1 MFVADIWIEFL
12 IRICANLFLRVR
24 SLKWPEIQGQIDAAN
39 VERGFTVGSTVAE
52 IHYFYSLDGETF
64 DSYFKEPYLVKDRAR
79 DYVLQFPSESKAK
92 IRVDP
97 RNASRSYLIDG

>member
-12 IRICANLFLRVR
+12 IRVCVNLFLRIR

-52 IHYFYSLDGETF
+52 IHYFYSVGDETF
-64 DSYFKEPYLVKDRAR
+64 DSYFKEPYLIRDRAG
-79 DYVLQFPSESKAK
+79 DYVLQFPPESKTR
-92 IRVDP
+92 IRINPNNPSKSFLVE
-97 RNASRSYLIDG
+97 G